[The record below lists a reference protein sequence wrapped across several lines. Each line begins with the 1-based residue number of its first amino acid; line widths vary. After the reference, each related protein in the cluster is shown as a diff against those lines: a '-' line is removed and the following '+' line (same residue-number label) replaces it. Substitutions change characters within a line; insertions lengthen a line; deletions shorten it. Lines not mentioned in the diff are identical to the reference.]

1 VTEKGVPVAVP
12 TALTAWHQYSP
23 ESLGR
28 ARPIRML
35 LPRLHIYTE
44 PEPAHTRLPSVGFLA
59 FVHLALF
66 LALSLSPGLTHG
78 LDGQHQDVDRTLLGR
93 VNQNDREQGQ
103 MEKVRPWCGQP
114 SDRGRVKKNRTEQG
128 SGADPGSWQSAC
140 KYRES

>member
-1 VTEKGVPVAVP
+1 MPVAVP

-66 LALSLSPGLTHG
+66 LAFSPPGNSLVFSLCDHSMLACMFAPPLCIICESLRNFVFVKTGNLVCCYRYIVYLTSQVILNRVQWTRCF
-78 LDGQHQDVDRTLLGR
+78 LDTRLNVVQ
-93 VNQNDREQGQ
+93 
-103 MEKVRPWCGQP
+103 
-114 SDRGRVKKNRTEQG
+114 
-128 SGADPGSWQSAC
+128 
-140 KYRES
+140 